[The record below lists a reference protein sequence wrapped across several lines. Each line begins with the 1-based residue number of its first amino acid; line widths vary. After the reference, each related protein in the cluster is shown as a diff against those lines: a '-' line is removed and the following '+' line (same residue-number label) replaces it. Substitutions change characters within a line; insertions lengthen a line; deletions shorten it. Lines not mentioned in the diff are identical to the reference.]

1 MKKLRLISL
10 VLSLALNAYMPL
22 VALVRRLGDYNIEI
36 SSATVMA
43 LIPALVTLGAL
54 VLAITVKEETGI
66 PVRVVSLVNVA
77 LAVLSFC
84 AYLMYSDGSGGF
96 IIAIVTFVLAVAT
109 ATVFM
114 KRLAFRITVPVIS
127 VLVGGAMFVVALV
140 LAIALAFGERRV
152 IAEATSPDGE
162 YRVEMLG
169 SLIDAS
175 SETLELIKTDDEIYL
190 PFVHLF
196 SDGRQI
202 WSGQFE
208 STDGLY
214 FKDNTTVVVKGEE
227 VTIP

>member
-22 VALVRRLGDYNIEI
+22 VALVRKLGNYNIEI

-43 LIPALVTLGAL
+43 LIPAIVTLSAL
-54 VLAITVKEETGI
+54 VLAIAVKEETGI
-66 PVRVVSLVNVA
+66 PVRVISLVNIL
-77 LAVLSFC
+77 LAALSFC
-84 AYLMYSDGSGGF
+84 AYLMYSDGTGAF

-109 ATVFM
+109 ATALV

-127 VLVGGAMFVVALV
+127 VLFGGVMFVVALI

-208 STDGLY
+208 ATDGLR
-214 FKDNTTVVVKGEE
+214 FKDNFTVVVKGEE
-227 VTIP
+227 IAIP

>member
-10 VLSLALNAYMPL
+10 ILSLILNAYMPL
-22 VALVRRLGDYNIEI
+22 IALIRKLDDYNIEI
-36 SSATVMA
+36 SSAPVMA
-43 LIPALVTLGAL
+43 LISALVTLGTL
-54 VLAITVKEETGI
+54 VLAILVKEETGT
-66 PVRVVSLVNVA
+66 PVRVFSFVNIL
-77 LAVLSFC
+77 LAALSFC
-84 AYLMYSDGSGGF
+84 AYLMYSDSTGAF
-96 IIAIVTFVLAVAT
+96 IIGIVTFVFAVAVAT
-109 ATVFM
+109 VCV

-127 VLVGGAMFVVALV
+127 VLFGGALFVVALI

-169 SLIDAS
+169 ALIDAS
-175 SETLELIKTDDEIYL
+175 GESLELIKTDDEIYL

-208 STDGLY
+208 SNDDLY
-214 FKDNTTVVVKGEE
+214 FKNDTTVVVKGEE
-227 VTIP
+227 ITIQ

>member
-10 VLSLALNAYMPL
+10 VLALALNAYMPL
-22 VALVRRLGDYNIEI
+22 VALVRKLGNYNIEI
-36 SSATVMA
+36 KSATVMA

-54 VLAITVKEETGI
+54 VLAILVKEETGV
-66 PVRVVSLVNVA
+66 PVRVISFVNIL
-77 LAVLSFC
+77 LAAFSFC
-84 AYLMYSDGSGGF
+84 AYLMYSDGTGGF
-96 IIAIVTFVLAVAT
+96 VIAIVTFVLAVAV
-109 ATVFM
+109 ATVFV
-114 KRLAFRITVPVIS
+114 KKLAFRITVPVIS

-152 IAEATSPDGE
+152 IAEAESPDGE

-202 WSGQFE
+202 WTGQFE
-208 STDGLY
+208 ETDGLY
-214 FKDNTTVVVKGEE
+214 FKDNSTVVVKGEE
-227 VTIP
+227 VAVP